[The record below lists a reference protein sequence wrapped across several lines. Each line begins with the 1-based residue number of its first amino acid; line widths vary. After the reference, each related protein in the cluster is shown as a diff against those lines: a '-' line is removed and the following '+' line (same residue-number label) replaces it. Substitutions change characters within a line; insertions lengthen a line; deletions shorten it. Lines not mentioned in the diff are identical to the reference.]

1 MRKICTKCGVE
12 KDENEF
18 HKKTKNRRHSICK
31 ECKRNYDKIWYHEN
45 DNRRNKLNRNAKE
58 RIIRNKKFIREYKL
72 AVGCQICGYNKTHY
86 ALEFHHEDG
95 NDKKYNISLMKT
107 LSIETILKEIK
118 KCKVVCSNC
127 HREIHAN
134 EYDNYLQ

>member
-1 MRKICTKCGVE
+1 MKTCTKCNKE
-12 KDENEF
+12 KDESEF
-18 HKKTKNRRHSICK
+18 HKKRKNELQPICK
-31 ECKRNYDKIWYHEN
+31 ICKNEYDKNWYRINER
-45 DNRRNKLNRNAKE
+45 RRNNLKLRAKE

-72 AVGCQICGYNKTHY
+72 SVGCQICGYNKTHY
-86 ALEFHHEDG
+86 ALEFHYENG

-127 HREIHAN
+127 HREIHADD
-134 EYDNYLQ
+134 YDT